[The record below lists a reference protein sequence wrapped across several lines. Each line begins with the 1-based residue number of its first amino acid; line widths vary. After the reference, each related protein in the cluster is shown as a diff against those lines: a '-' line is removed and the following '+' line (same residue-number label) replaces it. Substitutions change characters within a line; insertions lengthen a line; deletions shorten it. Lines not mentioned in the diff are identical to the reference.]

1 MPVKAAQ
8 QPQVDWSTAQP
19 IQSDQVDWG
28 SALPVT
34 KPAAPPA
41 EQPGFWEN
49 FGHAFGIGKEEREQ
63 AEADARAHPIRNG
76 LKALIGGPELP
87 VAEGLYGGAKRSL
100 GEIGKGIDS
109 LSDAPK
115 GQHNWAGLASHAIS
129 AVPFIGP
136 AIDKMAEESPPTRP
150 GQSYASQVF
159 ADATRGNLGTALG
172 TAAQVAPLV
181 LGGLDTAAPKRPLLG
196 EIPTRA
202 KAGKVFDSVMQDAG
216 DQPVNL
222 TRAMAPLERAQ
233 QLSARGGGNV
243 AAADNLYKRINTVNP
258 LDYREARDWA
268 SNLSRISGQDK
279 MSASPALR
287 AQVARLSHAFNE
299 DIGDTASSV
308 GRGEDYAK
316 AMRDYR
322 RASVFNNAAKTAA
335 KWAIPAAAGGGA
347 LGYALRKLLP

>member
-28 SALPVT
+28 SAVPVT

-49 FGHAFGIGKEEREQ
+49 LGHAFGIGKEEDAQRL
-63 AEADARAHPIRNG
+63 ADFKAHPVQKVIE
-76 LKALIGGPELP
+76 ALAGPAGM
-87 VAEGLYGGAKRSL
+87 VAEGLYSGGKRIG
-100 GEIGKGIDS
+100 GELVKAGKSAMEGN
-109 LSDAPK
+109 AP
-115 GQHNWAGLASHAIS
+115 GAASHAIS
-129 AVPFIGP
+129 ALPLVGP
-136 AIDKMAEESPPTRP
+136 ALDKMSDEAPPDKP
-150 GQSYASQVF
+150 GQSYASKVW
-159 ADATRGNLGTALG
+159 ADATPGNIGTALG
-172 TAAQVAPLV
+172 TAAQVAPMV
-181 LGGLDTAAPKRPLLG
+181 LGGLDMAAPKRPLLG

-202 KAGKVFDSVMQDAG
+202 KASKVFESVMQDAG
-216 DQPVNL
+216 NQPVNL

-233 QLSARGGGNV
+233 QLSARGGGTV

-287 AQVARLSHAFNE
+287 AEVGKLSHAFNE
-299 DIGDTASSV
+299 DIGDTAASV

-322 RASVFNNAAKTAA
+322 RASVFNDAAKTAA

-347 LGYALRKLLP
+347 LSYGLRKLLP